1 MSASN
6 AETAVPA
13 AAAASGGAKAWLPL
27 VANLLVMP
35 CVAYVLAVYVI
46 LPKLESRM
54 GENSVKGG
62 SGHSASSHGSA
73 GRHEPAKEKFSVS
86 LADKLVVNVSGSLGT
101 RFLVARVT
109 LVGSSAELKD
119 LVEKHDAQLRDAASG
134 ILANKSLADLER
146 PGARNIIKTELMT
159 AIVPILGEGAVDEIF
174 FSDFAVQ

>member
-6 AETAVPA
+6 ADSAVPA
-13 AAAASGGAKAWLPL
+13 AAPASGGGAKAWLPL

-46 LPKLESRM
+46 LPKLEARM
-54 GENSVKGG
+54 GQESTKG
-62 SGHSASSHGSA
+62 AANHGTSTH
-73 GRHEPAKEKFSVS
+73 HEAPKEKFSFS

-109 LVGSSAELKD
+109 LVGASPELKD
-119 LVEKHDAQLRDAASG
+119 LIEKHDAQLRDAASG

-159 AIVPILGEGAVDEIF
+159 AFVPILGEGAVDEIY